1 MFFWM
6 DSNTVSSLRT
16 SPATNKG
23 KPNQTKNQ
31 TTTTHTHTEEEKKKT
46 KHKAQVNLPEMFTYG
61 TDVTTTQGPRFTE
74 MPMNRGF
81 TKKIH

>member
-23 KPNQTKNQ
+23 KANQTESNVGNINKEEPY
-31 TTTTHTHTEEEKKKT
+31 TEQKVHAHLPGVHAAGSHVRT
-46 KHKAQVNLPEMFTYG
+46 KSLHSDCKHYKQS
-61 TDVTTTQGPRFTE
+61 
-74 MPMNRGF
+74 
-81 TKKIH
+81 